1 MNDLFHSEN
10 IREIYQ
16 RLYLGL
22 IVLTST

>member
-10 IREIYQ
+10 IRETYQ